1 MYSKPKSNPEKEFRI
16 PENYS
21 GNAFQGDNPTP
32 SAPIEYPVEAPTTVT
47 EEVSEESSQPV
58 SLTVLPP
65 NSQKS
70 DEAFKKSSPFSS
82 LLPPR
87 FAGSRGGLLGD
98 IGVEELLIIGILI
111 LLSQSET
118 DDDILLLLMLLLFY
132 K

>member
-1 MYSKPKSNPEKEFRI
+1 MYSKPKTNQESSFRI

-21 GNAFQGDNPTP
+21 GNAFQGDTGIP
-32 SAPIEYPVEAPTTVT
+32 SVPVDPPLEPPSIPT
-47 EEVSEESSQPV
+47 EEKQPGEATAV
-58 SLTVLPP
+58 AMAVLPP
-65 NSQKS
+65 NKDNEEKS
-70 DEAFKKSSPFSS
+70 FSRASPFSS

-87 FAGSRGGLLGD
+87 LTGSRGGLLGD

-111 LLSQSET
+111 LLSQSDA